1 MDRRLK
7 LLIFSGFL
15 LVLAVIGLAVYSRL
29 SAVPASA
36 LLLPEGNLLIY
47 ADLRPLHLF
56 DSGKDAPPAR
66 LDPEYREFIE
76 QTGFNFERD
85 LDEAAISQKFP
96 GADPDSESSALFSG
110 RFDAGRLSA
119 WLQKASS
126 TAENYADKKIFSIP
140 HAGHTVRVCILDS
153 ESVAVTNMAS
163 AEPMRGII
171 DRFRNPKLAGPGPYL
186 LQNYY
191 SRVPAASL
199 AWMIYRPAQSGTS
212 QTMLPG
218 GFGFGLP
225 GNTTS
230 VISLRYSGSVT
241 LKAEIFST
249 DEAAARDLADSA
261 ATFLAV
267 YRGASE
273 GHKGTDRNLNAAID
287 SIQIGHEGSRT
298 VLTATLTKELVKK
311 VWQEAGRPEV
321 PEPQAKPRP

>member
-7 LLIFSGFL
+7 LLIFAGFL
-15 LVLAVIGLAVYSRL
+15 LVLAVIGVTVYYRL
-29 SAVPASA
+29 SAVPAPV
-36 LLLPEGNLLIY
+36 LLLPEGNLLVY

-56 DSGKDAPPAR
+56 DSGKDAPPAQP
-66 LDPEYREFIE
+66 DPEYRAFIE

-85 LDEAAISQKFP
+85 LNEAAISQKFP

-110 RFDAGRLSA
+110 RFDAARLSA
-119 WLQKASS
+119 WLQRTSS
-126 TAENYADKKIFSIP
+126 TAENYADKKIFSIA
-140 HAGHTVRVCILDS
+140 HEGHTVRVCILDGK
-153 ESVAVTNMAS
+153 SVAVTNMAS

-171 DRFRNPKLAGPGPYL
+171 DRFRNPKLAGSGPYL

-191 SRVPAASL
+191 SHVPAGSL
-199 AWMIYRPAQSGTS
+199 AWMVYRPSSASPTS
-212 QTMLPG
+212 LPG

-230 VISLRYSGSVT
+230 VVSLRYSGSVM
-241 LKAEIFST
+241 LKAEIFSA
-249 DEAAARDLADSA
+249 DEASAQSLADSA

-298 VLTATLTKELVKK
+298 LVTATLTKELVKK
-311 VWQEAGRPEV
+311 VWQETGRPEA